1 VTPVQGQVRYQVTI
15 RLIDIYGL
23 PAAGVQAEIVV
34 LPAGQP
40 VTVENPPP
48 TDSEG
53 YATGYVSSSQEVC
66 VTLEIHAAGV
76 VLLEKPVVCFHP

>member
-1 VTPVQGQVRYQVTI
+1 MQGQVRYRVTI

-34 LPAGQP
+34 LPAGRP

-53 YATGYVSSSQEVC
+53 YATGYVSSNQEIC
-66 VTLEIHAAGV
+66 VTLEVHAAGV
-76 VLLEKPVVCFHP
+76 VLLEKPYICFHP

>member
-1 VTPVQGQVRYQVTI
+1 MRYGARRLTI
-15 RLIDIYGL
+15 WPIDIYGL
-23 PAAGVQAEIVV
+23 PAAGVQAEIVI

-53 YATGYVSSSQEVC
+53 YATGYVSSNQEVC
-66 VTLEIHAAGV
+66 ATLEVHAAGV
-76 VLLEKPVVCFHP
+76 VLLEKPYICFRP